1 MKIRKRREEINEMK
15 NKTNWEN
22 QWQRAV
28 SLKDHKSNKI
38 SVKISKAKRNKLPIS
53 DIKQGFHWRTSR
65 YQKILRGC
73 YNQLCTHK
81 FDNIEELISQKQK
94 WLTT

>member
-1 MKIRKRREEINEMK
+1 M
-15 NKTNWEN
+15 T
-22 QWQRAV
+22 QRAV

-65 YQKILRGC
+65 YQKILRTLF
-73 YNQLCTHK
+73 YTEFCTPVPNSCVE
-81 FDNIEELISQKQK
+81 F
-94 WLTT
+94 

>member
-53 DIKQGFHWRTSR
+53 DIK
-65 YQKILRGC
+65 
-73 YNQLCTHK
+73 
-81 FDNIEELISQKQK
+81 
-94 WLTT
+94 